1 MTQNNVSDF
10 GELYRS
16 AFAERDPQRKQIL
29 LSQVQQAI
37 SNTEQD
43 ETVSMVK
50 LSPRSLSA
58 SKMAAVA

>member
-16 AFAERDPQRKQIL
+16 AFAERDPEKQQML
-29 LSQVQQAI
+29 LNQVQKVI
-37 SNTEQD
+37 SNCEQ
-43 ETVSMVK
+43 EEPVSMVK
-50 LSPRSLSA
+50 LSPRSSS

>member
-1 MTQNNVSDF
+1 MTQNDVSDF

-37 SNTEQD
+37 SDTEQD
-43 ETVSMVK
+43 ETVVK
-50 LSPRSLSA
+50 LSPQSLSS